1 MHSCSR
7 SRPLAWLQQ
16 GLRRTVGGALLLAGL
31 LGSAAPSALAQE
43 QVTPAPRDSLAGA
56 LFASAMRADSLGQL
70 DEALAGF
77 RRTLRRA
84 TLAQDAQTLGDAW
97 HNGGVTHWTRANYD
111 SALVWLQQAQR
122 YRELGADRAAYGR
135 TMNTL
140 GSSYYQLGEYG
151 PALEAFFRSLTVWN
165 QAHDSVGVVRTLT
178 NIGKTFHD
186 WGQLD
191 KAQQVLKDAESLA
204 RKLPGRHTPLGYALN
219 SLAMLAIDR
228 GDYAAVPALVTE
240 SRENYSTRHP
250 DVSLADSAGA
260 WSLNTSAEGLLRI
273 RRGQPAEALPLLDSV
288 YQVAAERRS
297 VRGLARVQ
305 LYLGEAHAALGH
317 TDEARRALQASLEA
331 SASVSQRLLSLA
343 ALRQLAELEE
353 RAGNSRLALARLRAY
368 QALRDTVF
376 DQDAAQRIAV
386 MQAREEADR
395 ARMANVQ
402 LREAQRAQDATIARQ
417 RTAVGMGSAIL
428 VLALSLAGVLV
439 YTNTR
444 GRQRE
449 AALSEAN
456 SELNDA
462 NVRLRGA
469 LSEVRTLSGLIPIC
483 SNCKNVRDDQGYWAA
498 VETWVSQH
506 SDARFS
512 HGICQSCGP
521 VLYGELWG
529 EMEGGGAAAAE
540 PPPSRA
546 ASDEPHG
553 AHQ

>member
-1 MHSCSR
+1 MHSCSGDR
-7 SRPLAWLQQ
+7 VGQRLRRVAGRGVLLVVGLLAWA
-16 GLRRTVGGALLLAGL
+16 RAEVGAQ
-31 LGSAAPSALAQE
+31 APVS
-43 QVTPAPRDSLAGA
+43 PAPRDSLAGA
-56 LFASAMRADSLGQL
+56 LFAAAMRADSLGDL
-70 DEALAGF
+70 DKALAGF
-77 RRTLRRA
+77 RRALARA
-84 TLAQDAQTLGDAW
+84 TAVQDAQTLGDAW

-122 YRELGADRAAYGR
+122 FRELSGDRAAYGR

-140 GSSYYQLGEYG
+140 GSSYYQLGQYG
-151 PALEAFFRSLTVWN
+151 PALEAFFRSLTVWQ
-165 QAHDSVGVVRTLT
+165 QAHDSVGVVRTQV

-191 KAQQVLKDAESLA
+191 RAQQVLKDAEALA
-204 RKLPGRHTPLGYALN
+204 RQLPGRHTPLGYALN

-228 GDYAAVPALVTE
+228 GDYAAVPALVAE
-240 SRENYSTRHP
+240 SRENYSPRHADVTR
-250 DVSLADSAGA
+250 ADSAGA

-273 RRGQPAEALPLLDSV
+273 RQGRPAEALPLLDSV
-288 YQVAAERRS
+288 YQVAVARRS

-305 LYLGEAHAALGH
+305 LYIGEAHAAMGH
-317 TDEARRALQASLEA
+317 TREAREALQASLEA
-331 SASVSQRLLSLA
+331 SASVSQRILSLA
-343 ALRQLAELEE
+343 ALRQLATLEE
-353 RAGNSRLALARLRAY
+353 KAGNSRLALARLRAY

-386 MQAREEADR
+386 MQARVETDR
-395 ARMANVQ
+395 ARLATVQ
-402 LREAQRAQDATIARQ
+402 LREAQRTQDAIIARQ
-417 RTAVGMGSAIL
+417 RTAVGMGGVIL

-439 YTNTR
+439 YTNHR

-449 AALSEAN
+449 LALGAANAGLY
-456 SELNDA
+456 DA
-462 NVRLRGA
+462 NTKLRGA

-483 SNCKNVRDDQGYWAA
+483 AHCKNVRDDQGYWAA
-498 VETWVSQH
+498 VETYVSQH

-521 VLYGELWG
+521 ALYGELWG
-529 EMEGGGAAAAE
+529 ETEGGGSSVAE

-546 ASDEPHG
+546 GSDEPHG

>member
-7 SRPLAWLQQ
+7 RRPVRRICQ
-16 GLRRTVGGALLLAGL
+16 GLRRTIGGSLVVAGL
-31 LGSAAPSALAQE
+31 LGWARSDAMAQE
-43 QVTPAPRDSLAGA
+43 RASPSPRDSLAGA

-70 DEALAGF
+70 DEALDGF
-77 RRTLRRA
+77 RRALRRA
-84 TLAQDAQTLGDAW
+84 TVVQDAQTLGDAW

-122 YRELGADRAAYGR
+122 FREFGADRAAYGR

-140 GSSYYQLGEYG
+140 GSSYYQLGQYG

-191 KAQQVLKDAESLA
+191 KAQQVLKDAEALA
-204 RKLPGRHTPLGYALN
+204 RRMPGRHTPLGYALN

-228 GDYAAVPALVTE
+228 GDYVAVPALVAE

-250 DVSLADSAGA
+250 DVSTADSAGA
-260 WSLNTSAEGLLRI
+260 WSLNTSAEGLLRV
-273 RRGQPAEALPLLDSV
+273 RQGRPAEALPLLDSV

-297 VRGLARVQ
+297 IRGLARVQ

-317 TDEARRALQASLEA
+317 TDMAREALQASLEA
-331 SASVSQRLLSLA
+331 SASVTQRILSLA

-386 MQAREEADR
+386 MQAREETDR
-395 ARMANVQ
+395 ARLANLQ
-402 LREAQRAQDATIARQ
+402 LREAQRTQDATISRQ
-417 RTAVGMGSAIL
+417 RTAVGLGGVIL
-428 VLALSLAGVLV
+428 VLALALAGVMV

-449 AALSEAN
+449 LALGEAN
-456 SELNDA
+456 TELNDA
-462 NVRLRGA
+462 NTKLRSA

-483 SNCKNVRDDQGYWAA
+483 ANCKNVRDDQGYWAA

-521 VLYGELWG
+521 ALYGDLWG
-529 EMEGGGAAAAE
+529 EMEGGGSTAAE

-546 ASDEPHG
+546 GSDEPHG